1 MSTTIESLELEIKQ
15 DSSSAVTGIEALSK
29 TLGNLKT
36 ATKGGLGLTSV
47 ATQISRIGTA
57 LDGIDSSKTDKISKL
72 AESLE
77 KLKNAG
83 QFKLSASVANQIVN
97 IGYAADCLK
106 GVDLTALNT
115 VATSLSSLGNMGD
128 FSGLRTAIT
137 QLGKLP
143 ALASTLNGI
152 DWSTFTAQIQ
162 QLSSALTPLA
172 SKLNTISSAFS
183 TLPTKITRVVSATD
197 SLTASNKRATTSY
210 INLWAKARMAYN
222 VISRAASAVA
232 SWINESN
239 QYIEDLNLFTVSMG
253 EYAEEAQ
260 AYAEK
265 VGDIMGIDPAD
276 WMRNQGVFNTI
287 IKGFGVSAEKAALM
301 SQNLTQLGYDISS
314 FYNLSVE
321 DSMAKLQSG
330 IAGELEP
337 LRRIGYDLSVARLQQ
352 EAYNLGIKKSVSEM
366 TQAEKS
372 QLRYYAI
379 MTQITDVQGDMARTL
394 NAPANQLRVLKA
406 QVTQLARALGNIFIP
421 VLNAVLPYLI
431 AFVKLL
437 REIANAIASIVGF
450 ELPTV
455 DYSSLDSTS
464 DAVSGISDSADD
476 AKKSVDKLKRS
487 IMGFDEL
494 NLLNGQNDSSSADAL
509 SNLGGGDLGID
520 LPEYDFLNG
529 LVESRVESILKTLK
543 DALWEITAVVS
554 GFLLAIGTILVVTGV
569 NIPVGLALMAAGA
582 TGLASAII
590 VNWNNMSQR
599 LASVLSAVTSILAG
613 FLLAIGAFLVFSGTN
628 IPLGAALMAAGAVAL
643 GTAITINWKFMEN
656 KLKGVLTA
664 IEGILGGALLGL
676 GAVLAFTGHP
686 AIGVA
691 LMAAGAT
698 SLVAAVAINWN
709 SMPSTLQRILTV
721 ITGIVAG
728 ALLAI
733 GAFLTF
739 TGVAADI
746 GIPLLA
752 AGAVAL
758 VSTAVINWGA
768 MANDLSAALSL
779 IFSIVSGALLGIGF
793 LLLWFGVSTPLA
805 VGMIAAGAVGLVASL
820 PLDWGAIL
828 STVTSALREIG
839 IAVGAALLAVGA
851 ILALSG
857 AALPIGIALMAAGAV
872 SLVTGV
878 ALNWGSIVSTI
889 KQVLEKIGIVVGA
902 ALLALGVILTLTGV
916 ALPIGIGLIAAGA
929 ASLVAGVALNWNTI
943 VGKVKSAL
951 STIARLF
958 TGVALVA
965 LGIILCG
972 TVVGLPLGIGLIA
985 AGASAITK
993 PESFNV
999 QSLVNIGKQAIEGVK
1014 TGVQNAW
1021 EKFKSYWQG
1030 IFTNAVSWVKNFLGI
1045 HSPSTV
1051 FQSIGSNMVSG
1062 LKNGLSKLGST
1073 FSSVFS
1079 SLKGFV
1085 SNFGSKMYS
1094 WGSDLMKN
1102 MVSGINGGL
1111 TNLKNK
1117 VSQAAGTIRSYLHF
1131 TQPDVGPLADFNTWM
1146 PDMMSQLAQGIAK
1159 DEYKVQ
1165 REMEKLAGDMDINP
1179 SIQANVSAY
1188 GATAR
1193 TATTDGDSSLVSAI
1207 YNAVASAMS
1216 GGDSDESGT
1225 PIIIN
1230 LGNEQI
1236 ASFLVKQNKRVALIS
1251 GGKA

>member
-15 DSSSAVTGIEALSK
+15 DSSSAVNGIEALSK
-29 TLGNLKT
+29 TLGDLKI

-57 LDGIDSSKTDKISKL
+57 LDGIDSSKTDKIKTL

-83 QFKLSASVANQIVN
+83 QFKLSSSVANQIVN

-106 GVDLTALNT
+106 GVDLTSVSTL
-115 VATSLSSLGNMGD
+115 ATSLSSLGNMGD
-128 FSGLRTAIT
+128 FSGLKTAIT

-143 ALASTLNGI
+143 ALEQTLNGI
-152 DWSTFTAQIQ
+152 DWNTFTAQIQ
-162 QLSSALTPLA
+162 QLSSALSPLA
-172 SKLNTISSAFS
+172 SQLNTISSAFS
-183 TLPTKITRVVSATD
+183 TLPKRIKSVVSATD
-197 SLTASNKRATTSY
+197 SLTASNNRARTSY

-222 VISRAASAVA
+222 VIGRAASAVA

-287 IKGFGVSAEKAALM
+287 IKGFGVSADKAALM

-437 REIANAIASIVGF
+437 REGANAIAKFVGF
-450 ELPTV
+450 TLPTV

-476 AKKSVDKLKRS
+476 AKSSVDKLKRS
-487 IMGFDEL
+487 VMGFDEL
-494 NLLNGQNDSSSADAL
+494 NLLSDNSDSSSDAL

-543 DALWEITAVVS
+543 DALWEVTAVIS

-582 TGLASAII
+582 TGLASAVI

-599 LASVLSAVTSILAG
+599 LAGVLNIVTSVIAG
-613 FLLAIGAFLVFSGTN
+613 FLLAIGALLVFTGAN
-628 IPLGAALMAAGAVAL
+628 VPLGVGLMVAGAVAL
-643 GTAITINWKFMEN
+643 ATAVTINWKFMDN
-656 KLKGVLTA
+656 KIQGALSSIEA
-664 IEGILGGALLGL
+664 IIGGALMAM
-676 GAVLAFTGHP
+676 GAVLAFS
-686 AIGVA
+686 GVNVPLGIA
-691 LMAAGAT
+691 FMAAGAT
-698 SLVAAVAINWN
+698 GVIAAVTTNWN
-709 SMPSTLQRILTV
+709 SLPNSVQKVLSI

-733 GAFLTF
+733 GAILALS
-739 TGVAADI
+739 GDLAI

-752 AGAVAL
+752 LGAFSLVSAVA
-758 VSTAVINWGA
+758 VNWGSI
-768 MANDLSAALSL
+768 ANDITSVLSL
-779 IFSIVSGALLGIGF
+779 ITSIASGALIALGIFMICNPYSTPLGIG
-793 LLLWFGVSTPLA
+793 L
-805 VGMIAAGAVGLVASL
+805 IAAGAVGLAASM
-820 PLDWGAIL
+820 PLDWGSIVSAI
-828 STVTSALREIG
+828 TSVLQEIG
-839 IAVGAALLAVGA
+839 IVLGAALLAIGA
-851 ILALSG
+851 ILTLSG
-857 AALPIGIALMAAGAV
+857 ASLPFGIALLAAGAV

-878 ALNWGSIVSTI
+878 ALNWGSITSMI
-889 KQVLEKIGIVVGA
+889 KQVLEKIGILVGA
-902 ALLALGVILTLTGV
+902 ALLALGVILTLSGV
-916 ALPIGIGLIAAGA
+916 GLPIGIALIAAGA
-929 ASLVAGVALNWNTI
+929 ASLTAGVALNWNTI

-1021 EKFKSYWQG
+1021 TKFKTYWEG
-1030 IFTNAVSWVKNFLGI
+1030 IFSNAVSWVKKFLGI
-1045 HSPSTV
+1045 NSPSTV

-1062 LKNGLSKLGST
+1062 LKNGLSKIGST
-1073 FSSVFS
+1073 FSSVFT

-1085 SNFGSKMYS
+1085 SQFGSKMYS

-1111 TNLKNK
+1111 TSLKNK
-1117 VSQAAGTIRSYLHF
+1117 VSQAASTIRSYLHF
-1131 TQPDVGPLADFNTWM
+1131 TQPDVGPLSDFNTWM

-1193 TATTDGDSSLVSAI
+1193 STTTDGDSSLVSAI

-1216 GGDSDESGT
+1216 GGDNDESGT